1 MLKTV
6 AVSANRKT
14 GPIAV
19 TYRSGEHETY
29 GTCPTS
35 CKLHP
40 KSETGTMLV
49 DADYLAAVSDAV
61 PRCGQAWIYSHF
73 SAAALPLPAPGK
85 TVFNVS
91 CDTMAEAVLAVESGR
106 PAVYAAPKSM
116 ADSFPMVHQGVKFA
130 QCPAE
135 LSESFTCAQC
145 GNGRPLC
152 ARGERDYVVVFVAH
166 GSGAKRVGTDEKGGC
181 YAASGPTAIQWHGTK
196 KPARPMI
203 RRQLKNSPV
212 RCPWGPCCGTIL
224 PEISGMRCTDVLC
237 TGCIYLAVV
246 NS

>member
-6 AVSANRKT
+6 AISANRKT

-29 GTCPTS
+29 GTCPTT
-35 CKLHP
+35 CQLHP
-40 KSETGTMLV
+40 KSETGTSLIDV
-49 DADYLAAVSDAV
+49 DYLAALSDAV
-61 PRCGQAWIYSHF
+61 PRNGHAWTYSHF
-73 SAAALPLPAPGK
+73 AAEALPIPAPGK

-91 CDTMAEAVLAVESGR
+91 CDTMADAVRAIELGR
-106 PAVYAAPKSM
+106 PAVYAAPKTM
-116 ADSFPMVHQGVKFA
+116 ADSFPMVHRGVRFA

-135 LSESFTCAQC
+135 LSESFTCHQC

-152 ARGERDYVVVFVAH
+152 ARGDRDYVVVFVAH

-196 KPARPMI
+196 KTGAPNDSQAIVKFAR
-203 RRQLKNSPV
+203 S
-212 RCPWGPCCGTIL
+212 L
-224 PEISGMRCTDVLC
+224 PPGSMLRHHVAGDVGREISAC
-237 TGCIYLAVV
+237 
-246 NS
+246 

>member
-49 DADYLAAVSDAV
+49 DAEYLAAVADAV
-61 PRCGQAWIYSHF
+61 PRGGMAWTYSHF
-73 SAAALPLPAPGK
+73 AAEALPAPAPAK

-91 CDTMAEAVLAVESGR
+91 CDTMAEAVRAVELGR

-116 ADSFPMVHQGVKFA
+116 ADSFPMVHRGVKFA

-145 GNGRPLC
+145 GGGRPLC
-152 ARGERDYVVVFVAH
+152 ARGERDYVVVFIAH
-166 GSGAKRVGTDEKGGC
+166 GTGAKRVGTEQGGGC

-196 KPARPMI
+196 KTGQQNDPQTIKQFARSLPMGSLLRHHVAGDI
-203 RRQLKNSPV
+203 GLEV
-212 RCPWGPCCGTIL
+212 
-224 PEISGMRCTDVLC
+224 
-237 TGCIYLAVV
+237 AA
-246 NS
+246 